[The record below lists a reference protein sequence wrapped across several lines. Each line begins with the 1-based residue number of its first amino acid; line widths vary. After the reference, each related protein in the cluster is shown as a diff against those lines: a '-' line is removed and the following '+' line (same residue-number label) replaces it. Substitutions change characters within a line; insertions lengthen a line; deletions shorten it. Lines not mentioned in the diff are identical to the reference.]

1 MDKKNKQNETFLHST
16 FIFCV
21 ISDNYDSNQAQAF
34 ILQAN
39 FNFLFFLY
47 FSAIFLIKS
56 VLSYYWEVIG

>member
-21 ISDNYDSNQAQAF
+21 ISDNDSNQAQAF

-39 FNFLFFLY
+39 FNFLFFFTLVQ
-47 FSAIFLIKS
+47 FS
-56 VLSYYWEVIG
+56 

>member
-39 FNFLFFLY
+39 FNFFFFFTLVQ
-47 FSAIFLIKS
+47 FS
-56 VLSYYWEVIG
+56 

>member
-39 FNFLFFLY
+39 FFY